1 MKRLEYEKRELADL
15 RRVASIEEKK
25 EDVIKL
31 NEYYLKWSELFKTNR
46 HKDAILNLLIDEVN
60 KEDLDSLK

>member
-1 MKRLEYEKRELADL
+1 MP
-15 RRVASIEEKK
+15 
-25 EDVIKL
+25 L